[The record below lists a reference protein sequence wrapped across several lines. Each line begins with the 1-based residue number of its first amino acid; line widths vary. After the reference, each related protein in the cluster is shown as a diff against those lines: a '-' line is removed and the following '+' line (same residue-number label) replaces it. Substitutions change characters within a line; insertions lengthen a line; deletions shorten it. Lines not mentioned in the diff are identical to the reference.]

1 MARDITDRVAAPGLP
16 GTYGGQA
23 VRGRMVWSPL
33 KIAWFALFC
42 VPAVLFAVPTAAP
55 GPVAAWLGLS
65 VLSLCGGHSLGM
77 HRWLIHES
85 FDCPQWL
92 GVFGVW
98 LGTLTGLGGPET
110 MMRTH
115 DLRDWA
121 QRQAD
126 CHPFFSQN
134 APIALDTMR
143 QIGARFHVEGAAF
156 RPSARLRDSRALRL
170 LQRTSMLQN
179 GFIALALFALGGLPY
194 VIWGVCVRVT
204 VSMLGHSLVGWF
216 AHNRGPG
223 HFHVPGASVQGH
235 DVPGPRIPGVGGL
248 FGLITFGECWHN
260 NHHAFPESA
269 KLGVM
274 PGQPDPGWW
283 VLKALER
290 VGLVWDVVEADVR
303 KGCGCEVGALHGVAG
318 NAV

>member
-1 MARDITDRVAAPGLP
+1 MARDITDRVSVADRARPSTDAD
-16 GTYGGQA
+16 TYGGDA
-23 VRGRMVWSPL
+23 VAGRMVWSPFKL
-33 KIAWFALFC
+33 AWFGLFA
-42 VPAVLFAVPTAAP
+42 VPAVLLGPGTASVQT
-55 GPVAAWLGLS
+55 VALWLGLS
-65 VLSLCGGHSLGM
+65 AVTLCGGHSLGM

-85 FDCPQWL
+85 FSCPHWL

-98 LGTLTGLGGPET
+98 LGTLTGLGGPVT

-115 DLRDWA
+115 DVRDWA
-121 QRQAD
+121 QRQTT

-134 APIALDTMR
+134 APIALDTAR
-143 QIGARFHVEGAAF
+143 QIGARFTVDGADF
-156 RPSARLRDSRALRL
+156 QPSARVRNSRALQW

-179 GFIALALFALGGLPY
+179 GFVALALFALGGWAY
-194 VIWGVCVRVT
+194 VVWGVCVRVS

-235 DVPGPRIPGVGGL
+235 DVPGPAGL

-269 KLGVM
+269 RLGLM
-274 PGQPDPGWW
+274 PGQLDPGWW

-290 VGLVWDVVEADVR
+290 AGLVWDIMEADPERGVR
-303 KGCGCEVGALHGVAG
+303 L
-318 NAV
+318 